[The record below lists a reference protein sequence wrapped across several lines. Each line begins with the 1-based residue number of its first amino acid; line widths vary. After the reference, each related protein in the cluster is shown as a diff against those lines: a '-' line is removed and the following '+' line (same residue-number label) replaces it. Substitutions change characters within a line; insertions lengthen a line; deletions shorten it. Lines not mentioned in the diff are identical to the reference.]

1 MKRTKKK
8 RKRRSR
14 SFKKVKTSQ
23 KRRVSAVQKAG
34 ITLRKDLKR
43 PLERKRLSSLRRRKR
58 KKSLQK

>member
-23 KRRVSAVQKAG
+23 KRRVCAVQKAG
-34 ITLRKDLKR
+34 ITLRKDSKR
-43 PLERKRLSSLRRRKR
+43 PLERKKLSSLRKKR

>member
-23 KRRVSAVQKAG
+23 KRRVCAVQKAG

-43 PLERKRLSSLRRRKR
+43 PLERKKLSSLRKKR